1 MKFEDALKLVGLAEG
16 GYSNHPDDKG
26 GETCMGI
33 SRVAHPDSEIWKMI
47 DKWKERGNTSPKA
60 LTKLAK
66 NDPHFVNLVNGIYRG
81 KYWNVCRCD
90 ELPNLWRYPVF
101 SCGVNCSTKTAI
113 RLLQKAIGTTADGIY
128 GEKTTAKVRA
138 YPYKEQVF
146 VDKFCDLWSKYYD
159 QIVRKYPEQEI
170 FLRGWKNRIED
181 VKMEN
186 F

>member
-1 MKFEDALKLVGLAEG
+1 MKFEEALKLVGLAEG

-33 SRVAHPDSEIWKMI
+33 SRVAHPDSEIWEMI
-47 DKWKERGNTSPKA
+47 DKWKERGNTSPQA

-66 NDPHFVNLVNGIYRG
+66 NDPHFVKLVNGIYRG
-81 KYWNVCRCD
+81 LYWQSCRCD
-90 ELPNLWRYPVF
+90 ELPDLWRYPMF
-101 SCGVNCSTKTAI
+101 SCAVNCGNKTAI
-113 RLLQKAIGTTADGIY
+113 RLLQKVVGIAADGIY
-128 GEKTTAKVRA
+128 GRKTTQAVRI
-138 YPYKEQVF
+138 YIRKDLF

-159 QIVRKYPEQEI
+159 QIVKNNPKQEV

-181 VKMEN
+181 VKVEN

>member
-1 MKFEDALKLVGLAEG
+1 MKFEEALKLVGLAEG

-33 SRVAHPDSEIWKMI
+33 SRVSHPDSEIWKMI
-47 DKWKERGNTSPKA
+47 DKWKERENTSPKA

-66 NDPHFVNLVNGIYRG
+66 NDPHFVRLVNAIYRG

-101 SCGVNCSTKTAI
+101 SCAVNCGSKTAI
-113 RLLQKAIGTTADGIY
+113 RLLQKVVGATADGVY
-128 GEKTTAKVRA
+128 GGKTTQAVIIYTRKDL
-138 YPYKEQVF
+138 F
-146 VDKFCDLWSKYYD
+146 VDKFCDLWCKYYD
-159 QIVRKYPEQEI
+159 QIVKHNPKQEV
-170 FLRGWKNRIED
+170 FLKGWKNRVEGI
-181 VKMEN
+181 KMDN

>member
-101 SCGVNCSTKTAI
+101 SCGVNCSTKTSI
-113 RLLQKAIGTTADGIY
+113 RLLQKVIGTTADGIY
-128 GEKTTAKVRA
+128 GGKTTAKVRTF
-138 YPYKEQVF
+138 PYKEQVF

>member
-1 MKFEDALKLVGLAEG
+1 MKFEEALKLVGLAEG

-47 DKWKERGNTSPKA
+47 DKWKERGNTNPKE

-81 KYWNVCRCD
+81 LYWKPCRCE
-90 ELPNLWRYPVF
+90 ELPDLWRYPVF
-101 SCGVNCSTKTAI
+101 SCAVNCGSKTAI
-113 RLLQKAIGTTADGIY
+113 RLLQKIVGTTADGIY
-128 GEKTTAKVRA
+128 GGKTTQAVSIYVR
-138 YPYKEQVF
+138 KDLF
-146 VDKFCDLWSKYYD
+146 VDKFCDLWCKYYD
-159 QIVRKYPEQEI
+159 QIVKHNPKQEI
-170 FLRGWKNRIED
+170 FLRGWKNRVED
-181 VKMEN
+181 VKMDN